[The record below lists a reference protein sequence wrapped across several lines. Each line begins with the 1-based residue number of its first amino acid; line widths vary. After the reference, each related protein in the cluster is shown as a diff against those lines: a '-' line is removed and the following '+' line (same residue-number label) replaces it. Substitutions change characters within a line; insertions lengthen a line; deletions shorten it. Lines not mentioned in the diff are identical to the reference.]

1 MTSVGA
7 EIGQEVSEEVPISRL
22 NDVLGQSR
30 YRKEEE
36 VPGLPELARV
46 VQSLP
51 EPPRMGRVEDGE
63 SVDHLGVVHRGGPGD
78 GSAPIVTDQ
87 HRRLSTEFSDEV
99 ADVGGEQVDGVGLE
113 ALWLR

>member
-1 MTSVGA
+1 M
-7 EIGQEVSEEVPISRL
+7 QEVSEEVPVPRVHH
-22 NDVLGQSR
+22 VLGQSR

-46 VQSLP
+46 VQSLL

-78 GSAPIVTDQ
+78 ASAPVVTDQ
-87 HRRLSTEFSDEV
+87 QRGLGTEFSDEA
-99 ADVGGEQVDGVGLE
+99 ADVGGEQVDGVGFE

>member
-1 MTSVGA
+1 MP
-7 EIGQEVSEEVPISRL
+7 VSGVHH
-22 NDVLGQSR
+22 VLGQSR

-36 VPGLPELARV
+36 VPGLPELVRV
-46 VQSLP
+46 AQSLL

-78 GSAPIVTDQ
+78 ASAPVVTDQ
-87 HRRLSTEFSDEV
+87 QRGLGTELSDEA
-99 ADVGGEQVDGVGLE
+99 ADVVGEQIDAVLLE